1 MLFERFNN
9 IIEEFSSDL
18 MNKINSERTKSADM
32 QKQVLNELL
41 VNKDNGIKI
50 LNDLEAEYARK
61 TDTKQKQI
69 NSLNHKI
76 SQLREE
82 LNQSVQAF
90 QIQHDLHPLKQQLM
104 SAKEDKL
111 SGLKQ
116 LKKKEIND
124 LTAKINSL
132 DKECLLIL
140 KEKDNA
146 IAETEKNHRAKV
158 ADLERRMK
166 LEVAKINESI
176 LTPVP
181 TAVGKSEEEL
191 EDNAFSKQKVKEIRK
206 NGINEIAE
214 VKKKYLEAIYKEKLS
229 FNKVLIQ
236 NQHDSKITREE
247 YNIKIAE
254 LKHER
259 EKHKRE
265 LQLAQDAYDF
275 DTYIILNDTKK
286 QKQLEEK
293 AIVNDYH
300 LRIYRHSDTIN
311 RIEVKKNLTNEEY
324 NYHFLDKVNESDILQ
339 TKIFSGLFNNNRE
352 SLANTIKHFREYL
365 DKVVTSFSDALID
378 IINNYWANYYQT
390 EKQFISTLIMV
401 NYQISELKNL
411 SFQTAIEEVNQL
423 QQKYQKLQDNRFTKL
438 KNIIESNIK
447 IIQNAIITYTNT
459 IVDYLENETNAA
471 NLYFNDINK
480 LINLAFTKNKEA
492 YNQVNLNNNKET
504 NLMIEN
510 KKKTHDQEINELKN
524 EINQINDA
532 HLSEYNNIVNKK
544 KNYDKEFADKEKQIL
559 LEHQNYIASVKKNI
573 EALKKKAHDELKTT
587 QIALAK
593 ENALEMKEIEI
604 ERRTKLKIGQI

>member
-18 MNKINSERTKSADM
+18 MNNINSERTKSITV
-32 QKQVLNELL
+32 QKQILNELL
-41 VNKDNGIKI
+41 VNKDNAIKI

-82 LNQSVQAF
+82 LNQSIQAF
-90 QIQHDLHPLKQQLM
+90 QIQHDLHPLKQKLM
-104 SAKEDKL
+104 NAKEDKL
-111 SGLKQ
+111 SDIKQ

-229 FNKVLIQ
+229 FNKVFIQ

-254 LKHER
+254 LKYAR

-275 DTYIILNDTKK
+275 DTYIIINDTKK

-324 NYHFLDKVNESDILQ
+324 NYLFLDKVNESDILQ
-339 TKIFSGLFNNNRE
+339 TKIFSGLFNNNQE
-352 SLANTIKHFREYL
+352 SLANTIKYFQEYL
-365 DKVVTSFSDALID
+365 DKVVTSFNDALID
-378 IINNYWANYYQT
+378 IINNYWANYYQN
-390 EKQFISTLIMV
+390 EKQFISALIMV
-401 NYQISELKNL
+401 NYQISELKDL

-423 QQKYQKLQDNRFTKL
+423 QQKYQKLQDNRFKKL
-438 KNIIESNIK
+438 KNTIESNIK

-459 IVDYLENETNAA
+459 IVDYLESETNAA

-480 LINLAFTKNKEA
+480 LINLAYSRNKEA
-492 YNQVNLNNNKET
+492 YNQVNINNNKET

-510 KKKTHDQEINELKN
+510 KKNTHDQEINELKN

-532 HLSEYNNIVNKK
+532 HLSEYNNITNKK

-587 QIALAK
+587 QLALAK
-593 ENALEMKEIEI
+593 ENAIEMKEIEI